1 MRGFSILKFK
11 VLTFGPIHSADEI
24 LIFVSASQPAK
35 SRRQSK
41 QNKRQ
46 NEQIELSRFSLTR
59 GVGNVGLFFAA
70 FARKSATKKLPVGVL
85 TGTVAEKRGV
95 KIEIWVI
102 LRIENLKCNKT
113 MLHDMFHGNV
123 TQQCHK
129 TMPQLSNF
137 NFVRSKPATS
147 NTVQCRVPRGDK
159 KAPVLARIYVGFH
172 VSHFASFV

>member
-1 MRGFSILKFK
+1 MKFWF
-11 VLTFGPIHSADEI
+11 LFPP
-24 LIFVSASQPAK
+24 ASQPNLDDSPNKISAK
-35 SRRQSK
+35 TNRLSFRVFPSRGA
-41 QNKRQ
+41 
-46 NEQIELSRFSLTR
+46 LATLDFF
-59 GVGNVGLFFAA
+59 FFAA
-70 FARKSATKKLPVGVL
+70 FARKRATKKLPVGVL
-85 TGTVAEKRGV
+85 TGTVAEKSGV

-102 LRIENLKCNKT
+102 LWIENLKCNKT

-137 NFVRSKPATS
+137 NFDRSKPATS

-172 VSHFASFV
+172 VSHFASFVWRAVCAFRFCRGM